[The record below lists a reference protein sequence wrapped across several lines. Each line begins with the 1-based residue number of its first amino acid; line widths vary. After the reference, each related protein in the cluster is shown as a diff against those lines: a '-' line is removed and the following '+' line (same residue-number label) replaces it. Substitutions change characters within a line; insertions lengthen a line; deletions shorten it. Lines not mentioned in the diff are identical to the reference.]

1 MKLLISLAVMSL
13 VGLSL
18 GLAPISDADAKRLGG
33 GRSFGGKSLYSSPY
47 QRVTPPRQATRPSAA
62 QQKNEGLRQ
71 SLRNRGGLMGMLG
84 GLALGGLLG
93 ALFFGGAFENI
104 NFLDILV
111 FAGIAFLL
119 YRLLAA
125 RRRAATPAQVA
136 GGAGAAPP
144 MDSHFRD
151 QAPGESPRG
160 FNTDLLFKDRPAAGG
175 LTPSAQQ
182 PPPQGFDAAQF
193 LEGAK
198 RAYYQL
204 QAAWDSGDLEDIR
217 ELSTDAVYRE
227 IEAQYRQ
234 RHGSSRTEVI
244 QLDAELLEVRDNA
257 GQWEA
262 AVLFDALLREL
273 DGPGDKTQT
282 PHQVREVWHFV
293 RDAASTSPKWHL
305 DGIQQLED

>member
-1 MKLLISLAVMSL
+1 MKPLISLAVMLL

-18 GLAPISDADAKRLGG
+18 GLAAISDADAKRLGG
-33 GRSFGGKSLYSSPY
+33 GRSFGGNSMFSTPY
-47 QRVTPPRQATRPSAA
+47 KRATPPRQATRPSPA

-104 NFLDILV
+104 NFLDILM

-125 RRRAATPAQVA
+125 RRRAAAPAQPG
-136 GGAGAAPP
+136 GGASAPQP
-144 MDSHFRD
+144 MDSHFRG

-160 FNTDLLFKDRPAAGG
+160 FNTDLLFKDKPALGG
-175 LTPSAQQ
+175 PGPSAQE

-193 LEGAK
+193 LDGAK
-198 RAYYQL
+198 RAYHQL

-217 ELSTDAVYRE
+217 DLTTDAVFRE

-234 RHGSSRTEVI
+234 RQGTNRTEVI
-244 QLDAELLEVRDNA
+244 QLDAELLEVREVG

-262 AVLFDALLREL
+262 AVLFDALLREI
-273 DGPGDKTQT
+273 DGLGDETQP

-293 RDAASTSPKWHL
+293 HDAASTSPKWHL

>member
-1 MKLLISLAVMSL
+1 MKSLISLAVMSL

-18 GLAPISDADAKRLGG
+18 GLAGISDADAKRLGG

-47 QRVTPPRQATRPSAA
+47 KRAIPPRQAARPSAA
-62 QQKNEGLRQ
+62 RQKNEGLRQ
-71 SLRNRGGLMGMLG
+71 SLRNRGGLMGLLG

-104 NFLDILV
+104 NLLDILV

-119 YRLLAA
+119 YRLFAA
-125 RRRAATPAQVA
+125 RRRAAAPA
-136 GGAGAAPP
+136 GAGTPPP
-144 MDSHFRD
+144 MDGHFRG

-160 FNTDLLFKDRPAAGG
+160 FNTDLLFKDKPALGG
-175 LTPSAQQ
+175 PGPSAQE

-198 RAYYQL
+198 RAYHRL
-204 QAAWDSGDLEDIR
+204 QGAWDSGDLEDIR
-217 ELSTDAVYRE
+217 ELTTEPVYRE

-244 QLDAELLEVRDNA
+244 RLDAEPLEVRDQG

-262 AVLFDALLREL
+262 AVLFDALLREI
-273 DGPGDKTQT
+273 DAPGDEAQP
-282 PHQVREVWHFV
+282 PHRVREVWHFV
-293 RDAASTSPKWHL
+293 RDAASRSPKWHL